1 MEAVPQAQPYRQR
14 VIADRPVEP
23 AIHAAVK
30 AFGDGDMRRSELRGS
45 DRAHSARSFRPAGA
59 VTDEHGVDRTVEA
72 VGQAGQDPGVDEEA
86 GRELVGEDDPHP
98 LGAHRLAG
106 APIRAA
112 IRVAT
117 ERPSSRWWRSASVGV
132 PHAGQPSTPNATIS
146 RSPGSSR
153 RNASARPPTGE

>member
-1 MEAVPQAQPYRQR
+1 MESLGRGNVLR
-14 VIADRPVEP
+14 D
-23 AIHAAVK
+23 
-30 AFGDGDMRRSELRGS
+30 ELRGI
-45 DRAHSARSFRPAGA
+45 DRGYTARPFGPAGA
-59 VTDEHGVDRTVEA
+59 VTDEHGSHAVVETVA
-72 VGQAGQDPGVDEEA
+72 QAGEDPGVDEEA
-86 GRELVGEDDPHP
+86 GRELVGEDDPRP

-117 ERPSSRWWRSASVGV
+117 ERPSSRWWRRASVGV